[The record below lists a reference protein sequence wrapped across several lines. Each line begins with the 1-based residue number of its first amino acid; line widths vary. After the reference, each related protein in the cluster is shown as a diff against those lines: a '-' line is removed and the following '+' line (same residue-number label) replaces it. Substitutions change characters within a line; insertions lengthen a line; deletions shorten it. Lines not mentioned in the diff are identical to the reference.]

1 MGNNNGGLSEDQDNY
16 GMGVT
21 MSDVLKAIDDFVNG
35 RTEDDEYGEED
46 GWGYELVGRLSET
59 RREWAADYKSSKEV
73 PNEPAI
79 VPGYGRLV
87 YVEGY
92 EGGEGGGEDA
102 YQVVKL
108 VADDGSER
116 YFRKEGYYASHYGC
130 DWDGDL
136 YEVVPYEKV
145 VTFYDRRV

>member
-1 MGNNNGGLSEDQDNY
+1 
-16 GMGVT
+16 
-21 MSDVLKAIDDFVNG
+21 MSDVLVAIDNFVKG
-35 RTEDDEYGEED
+35 VSEEDEYGEED
-46 GWGYELVGRLSET
+46 GWGYELVGRLKET
-59 RREWAADYKSSKEV
+59 KTEWSDDWKAREV

-79 VPGYGRLV
+79 VPGFGRLI

-108 VADDGSER
+108 VAEDGSER
-116 YFRKEGYYASHYGC
+116 FFRKEGYYASHYGC

-136 YEVVPYEKV
+136 YEVVPYDKV
-145 VTFYDRRV
+145 VTFYDKRV